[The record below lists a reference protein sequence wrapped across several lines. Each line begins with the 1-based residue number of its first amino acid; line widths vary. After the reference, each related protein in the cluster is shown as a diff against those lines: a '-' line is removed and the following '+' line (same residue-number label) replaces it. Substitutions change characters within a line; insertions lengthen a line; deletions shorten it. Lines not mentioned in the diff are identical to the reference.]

1 MYGGSATYQCPTFL
15 VSDCRSFEHSLS
27 TLPGPGAL
35 GPNIF
40 FLLLRKEILSH
51 ASNFFLSDAFTIRTS
66 SLILNKEGSEH
77 PGLEPGTFHAA
88 VACSPYCDIVA

>member
-15 VSDCRSFEHSLS
+15 VSDCGPLEHSLS
-27 TLPGPGAL
+27 TLPGPAAI
-35 GPNIF
+35 GPLI
-40 FLLLRKEILSH
+40 FLLLRKEMLSH

-66 SLILNKEGSEH
+66 SLILTKEGSEH

>member
-15 VSDCRSFEHSLS
+15 VSDCRSLEHSLS
-27 TLPGPGAL
+27 TLPGPVPSVL
-35 GPNIF
+35 LF
-40 FLLLRKEILSH
+40 FLLLRKEMLSH

-66 SLILNKEGSEH
+66 SLILTKEGSEH
-77 PGLEPGTFHAA
+77 PGLDPETFHAA